1 MRRYWDMGQWW
12 TSCGVWGR
20 RTLAHFLVLSPCSR
34 LPTIHPQLALLRAP
48 EINKTSRA
56 LAVKATGGKSI
67 TDRMGLDLQAKAA
80 RQAELKKAM
89 EEQRLAEVTGT
100 PEINQV
106 GVRCIFLP
114 VLRTLASYGDV
125 VTQPTPPPP
134 SPTLPSFPLLISIMY
149 LGLPCALVKLMA

>member
-1 MRRYWDMGQWW
+1 
-12 TSCGVWGR
+12 
-20 RTLAHFLVLSPCSR
+20 VLSPCSR
-34 LPTIHPQLALLRAP
+34 RPTAHPQLALLRAP

-106 GVRCIFLP
+106 GVRCILLLL
-114 VLRTLASYGDV
+114 LRTLASYGDV
-125 VTQPTPPPP
+125 VTQPTPLPPP
-134 SPTLPSFPLLISIMY
+134 LSPTLPSLPLPNPIMY
-149 LGLPCALVKLMA
+149 LGIPCALVKHMA